1 MTRAAFAL
9 LLQTT
14 SSIRLLVLALIGLA
28 GLGWI
33 VVEAGTSSAHEHLRY
48 ARDLREIRQ
57 VDAELDAAA
66 LARRLGLA
74 GDWQGADAH
83 LARMEALIGDLGRVP
98 DFLTDSETAAVHRQ
112 LGHYATLQA
121 DKRATIGALRVLLD
135 APPQNGADTETRT
148 EAEADRLL
156 RQLLAQQT
164 AREGERLVESY
175 TDGYSASQTRMHRHR
190 VLLVLAALALGA
202 YLLLTAL
209 RLRKVS
215 LSVTQAHAD
224 LQEHT
229 AALGRAEAELRLYAT
244 VFTNASE
251 GMLITDAHSR
261 IIAANPA
268 FSRITGY
275 SPAEVVG
282 RSPALLN
289 SGRQDAGFYR
299 RMWSTLASRGKWQGE
314 LWNRRRDGSIY
325 PEWLSITAVQGEG
338 DGEEGG
344 PCNYIGIFSDITE
357 RKEAEAR
364 ILHLAHHDP
373 LTNLPNRALLNDR
386 LGQTLLQAR
395 RDGRG
400 AAVLLLDLDRFKT
413 INDTLGHERGDS
425 LLLEVC
431 ARCRRVLRDTDTL
444 ARLSGDEFVI
454 VLPDAATADLA
465 ADAARRILDAIAL
478 PCRLGEHELSITASI
493 GIALFPRDGGD
504 ESTLL
509 RNADAAMHRAKEAGR
524 NAFEF
529 YAEDMNTSS
538 LGRLLLE
545 HQLRGAAERGE
556 LLLHYQPK
564 VSAAGGRLGGFEAL
578 LRWQH
583 PELGMV
589 APGQFIP
596 LAEESGLIVPIG
608 QWVLEQA
615 CGQLARWDAEGIPP
629 IHMAVNVAVPQLR
642 QPGFVDKVRHTLEQ
656 TGIAPSRLEI
666 EVTESVLLDKDER
679 ISTTL
684 EGLVALGVKLSLDDF
699 GTGYASLSYLR
710 NFRFNVLKIDRS
722 FVMELH
728 RNEADIKLIR
738 AILSIARDLS
748 LQTVA
753 EGVESEVQDV
763 ILQELGCHIGQG
775 YHFSRPL
782 PADRMGEF
790 MRQQRG
796 A

>member
-1 MTRAAFAL
+1 VTRAAFAL

-175 TDGYSASQTRMHRHR
+175 TDGYSASQTRMHRQR

-224 LQEHT
+224 LQEHA

-338 DGEEGG
+338 NGEEGR

-454 VLPDAATADLA
+454 VLPDATTADVA
-465 ADAARRILDAIAL
+465 ADTARRLLDAIAL
-478 PCRLGEHELSITASI
+478 PCRLGEHEISITASI
-493 GIALFPRDGGD
+493 GIALFARDGSD

-564 VSAAGGRLGGFEAL
+564 VSAADGRLGGFEAL

-608 QWVLEQA
+608 QWVLEEA
-615 CGQLARWDAEGIPP
+615 CRQQRAWLDAGFDVPPLAVNLSAHQLAQPDI
-629 IHMAVNVAVPQLR
+629 VATVAAAIERHHLAPGLIELELTETMLMRDVDRTIRTLVRLR
-642 QPGFVDKVRHTLEQ
+642 EMGVR
-656 TGIAPSRLEI
+656 
-666 EVTESVLLDKDER
+666 
-679 ISTTL
+679 
-684 EGLVALGVKLSLDDF
+684 LSIDDF
-699 GTGYASLSYLR
+699 GTGYSSLNYLR
-710 NFRFNVLKIDRS
+710 QFPVNALKIDRS
-722 FVMELH
+722 FVGDIGSDGAEGKIAAAIVGMAHSLGL
-728 RNEADIKLIR
+728 EAI
-738 AILSIARDLS
+738 
-748 LQTVA
+748 A
-753 EGVESEVQDV
+753 EGVETEAQRAF
-763 ILQELGCHIGQG
+763 LQMHGCHQLQG
-775 YHFSRPL
+775 NLIARPAHAREIERFL
-782 PADRMGEF
+782 DRHS
-790 MRQQRG
+790 
-796 A
+796 

>member
-1 MTRAAFAL
+1 MDE
-9 LLQTT
+9 
-14 SSIRLLVLALIGLA
+14 LI
-28 GLGWI
+28 
-33 VVEAGTSSAHEHLRY
+33 T
-48 ARDLREIRQ
+48 
-57 VDAELDAAA
+57 
-66 LARRLGLA
+66 
-74 GDWQGADAH
+74 
-83 LARMEALIGDLGRVP
+83 DLGRVP
-98 DFLTDSETAAVHRQ
+98 DFLTDSETAAVRRQ
-112 LGHYATLQA
+112 LDHYAALQA
-121 DKRATIGALRVLLD
+121 DKRATIGALRVLID
-135 APPQNGADTETRT
+135 APLQNGS
-148 EAEADRLL
+148 EAEADRQL
-156 RQLLAQQT
+156 RRLLALQT
-164 AREGERLVESY
+164 AREGERLVERY
-175 TDGYSASQTRMHRHR
+175 TDGYVAAQARMHRHR
-190 VLLVLAALALGA
+190 VLLVLAALALGG

-215 LSVTQAHAD
+215 LSVSKAHAD
-224 LQEHT
+224 LQEHA

-261 IIAANPA
+261 IIASNPA

-282 RSPALLN
+282 RSPVLLN
-289 SGRQDAGFYR
+289 SGRQDSGFYR

-325 PEWLSITAVQGEG
+325 PEWLSITAVPGEG
-338 DGEEGG
+338 EAT
-344 PCNYIGIFSDITE
+344 CNYIGIFSDITE

-386 LGQTLLQAR
+386 LSQSLLQAR

-425 LLLEVC
+425 LLLEIC

-465 ADAARRILDAIAL
+465 ADTARRILDAIAL

-529 YAEDMNTSS
+529 YTEDMNTSS

-564 VSAAGGRLGGFEAL
+564 VSAADGRLGGFEAL

-589 APGQFIP
+589 SPGQFIP

-608 QWVLEQA
+608 QWVLEEA
-615 CGQLARWDAEGIPP
+615 CRQQRAWLDAGFEVPPLAVNLSAHQLAQPDI
-629 IHMAVNVAVPQLR
+629 VATVAAAIGRHHLAPGLIELELTETMLMRDVDRTIRTLVRLR
-642 QPGFVDKVRHTLEQ
+642 EMGVR
-656 TGIAPSRLEI
+656 
-666 EVTESVLLDKDER
+666 
-679 ISTTL
+679 
-684 EGLVALGVKLSLDDF
+684 LSIDDF
-699 GTGYASLSYLR
+699 GTGYSSLNYLR
-710 NFRFNVLKIDRS
+710 QFPVNALKIDRS
-722 FVMELH
+722 FVGDIGSDGAEGKIAAAIVGMAHSLGL
-728 RNEADIKLIR
+728 EA
-738 AILSIARDLS
+738 
-748 LQTVA
+748 VA
-753 EGVESEVQDV
+753 EGVETETQRAF
-763 ILQELGCHIGQG
+763 LQMHGCHQLQG
-775 YHFSRPL
+775 YLIARPAPAREIERFLSR
-782 PADRMGEF
+782 
-790 MRQQRG
+790 RG
-796 A
+796 

>member
-9 LLQTT
+9 LLHTS

-28 GLGWI
+28 GLGWF
-33 VVEAGTSSAHEHLRY
+33 VVEAGTSSAREHLRY

-57 VDAELDAAA
+57 VDAELGAAA

-74 GDWQGADAH
+74 EDWHGADAH
-83 LARMEALIGDLGRVP
+83 LARMGELLEDLGRVP
-98 DFLTDSETAAVHRQ
+98 DFLTGSEMAAVRRQ
-112 LGHYATLQA
+112 LDHYTALQT
-121 DKRATIGALRVLLD
+121 DKRTVISALRVLLD
-135 APPQNGADTETRT
+135 APPQNGGAA

-156 RQLLAQQT
+156 RQLLALQT

-175 TDGYSASQTRMHRHR
+175 TDGYVASQTRMNRHR

-209 RLRKVS
+209 RLGAVS
-215 LSVTQAHAD
+215 LTVSKAHAD
-224 LQEHT
+224 LQEHA

-275 SPAEVVG
+275 SPAEVAG

-325 PEWLSITAVQGEG
+325 PEWLSITAVPGEG
-338 DGEEGG
+338 EGADGQ

-386 LGQTLLQAR
+386 LSQSLLQAR

-425 LLLEVC
+425 LLLEIC

-454 VLPDAATADLA
+454 VLPDATTADVS
-465 ADAARRILDAIAL
+465 ADTARRILDAIAL
-478 PCRLGEHELSITASI
+478 PCRLGEHEISITASI

-524 NAFEF
+524 NGFEF
-529 YAEDMNTSS
+529 YTEDMNTSS

-564 VSAAGGRLGGFEAL
+564 VSAADGRLGGFEAL

-608 QWVLEQA
+608 QWVLEEA
-615 CGQLARWDAEGIPP
+615 CRQQRAWLDAGFDVPPLAVNLSAHQLAQPDI
-629 IHMAVNVAVPQLR
+629 VATVAAAIECHRLAPGLIELELTETMLMRDVDRTIRTLVRLR
-642 QPGFVDKVRHTLEQ
+642 EMGVRLA
-656 TGIAPSRLEI
+656 I
-666 EVTESVLLDKDER
+666 
-679 ISTTL
+679 
-684 EGLVALGVKLSLDDF
+684 DDF
-699 GTGYASLSYLR
+699 GTGYSSLNYLR
-710 NFRFNVLKIDRS
+710 QFPVNALKIDRS
-722 FVMELH
+722 FVS
-728 RNEADIKLIR
+728 DIGSDGAEGKIAA
-738 AILSIARDLS
+738 AIVGMAHS
-748 LQTVA
+748 LGLDAVA
-753 EGVESEVQDV
+753 EGVESEAQRAF
-763 ILQELGCHIGQG
+763 LQMHGCHQLQG
-775 YHFSRPL
+775 FLIARPAPAREIERFLSRR
-782 PADRMGEF
+782 A
-790 MRQQRG
+790 
-796 A
+796 

>member
-1 MTRAAFAL
+1 
-9 LLQTT
+9 
-14 SSIRLLVLALIGLA
+14 
-28 GLGWI
+28 
-33 VVEAGTSSAHEHLRY
+33 
-48 ARDLREIRQ
+48 
-57 VDAELDAAA
+57 
-66 LARRLGLA
+66 
-74 GDWQGADAH
+74 
-83 LARMEALIGDLGRVP
+83 
-98 DFLTDSETAAVHRQ
+98 
-112 LGHYATLQA
+112 
-121 DKRATIGALRVLLD
+121 
-135 APPQNGADTETRT
+135 
-148 EAEADRLL
+148 
-156 RQLLAQQT
+156 
-164 AREGERLVESY
+164 
-175 TDGYSASQTRMHRHR
+175 MHRHR
-190 VLLVLAALALGA
+190 VLLVLAALALGG

-215 LSVTQAHAD
+215 LSVSKAHAD
-224 LQEHT
+224 LQEHA

-261 IIAANPA
+261 IIASNPA

-282 RSPALLN
+282 RSPVLLN
-289 SGRQDAGFYR
+289 SGRQDSGFYR

-325 PEWLSITAVQGEG
+325 PEWLSITAVPGEG
-338 DGEEGG
+338 EAT
-344 PCNYIGIFSDITE
+344 CNYIGIFSDITE

-386 LGQTLLQAR
+386 LSQSLLQAR

-425 LLLEVC
+425 LLLEIC

-465 ADAARRILDAIAL
+465 ADTARRILDAIAL

-529 YAEDMNTSS
+529 YTEDMNTSS

-564 VSAAGGRLGGFEAL
+564 VSAADGHLGGFEAL

-589 APGQFIP
+589 SPGQFIP

-608 QWVLEQA
+608 QWVLEEA
-615 CGQLARWDAEGIPP
+615 C
-629 IHMAVNVAVPQLR
+629 
-642 QPGFVDKVRHTLEQ
+642 
-656 TGIAPSRLEI
+656 
-666 EVTESVLLDKDER
+666 
-679 ISTTL
+679 
-684 EGLVALGVKLSLDDF
+684 
-699 GTGYASLSYLR
+699 
-710 NFRFNVLKIDRS
+710 
-722 FVMELH
+722 
-728 RNEADIKLIR
+728 
-738 AILSIARDLS
+738 
-748 LQTVA
+748 
-753 EGVESEVQDV
+753 
-763 ILQELGCHIGQG
+763 
-775 YHFSRPL
+775 
-782 PADRMGEF
+782 
-790 MRQQRG
+790 RQQRAWLDAGFEVPPLAVNLRRTSSPSPTSSRPWPRPSG
-796 A
+796 ATTSRPA

>member
-1 MTRAAFAL
+1 MTRAAFTL
-9 LLQTT
+9 LLQT
-14 SSIRLLVLALIGLA
+14 SSSLRLLVLALIGLA

-33 VVEAGTSSAHEHLRY
+33 VVEAGTSSAREHLRY

-57 VDAELDAAA
+57 VNAELGAAA

-74 GDWQGADAH
+74 EDWHGAEAH
-83 LARMEALIGDLGRVP
+83 LARMDELITDLGRVP
-98 DFLTDSETAAVHRQ
+98 DFLSDSETAAVRRQ
-112 LGHYATLQA
+112 LDHYAALQA
-121 DKRATIGALRVLLD
+121 DKRATIGALRMLID
-135 APPQNGADTETRT
+135 APLQNGS
-148 EAEADRLL
+148 EAEADRQL
-156 RQLLAQQT
+156 RRLLALQT
-164 AREGERLVESY
+164 AREGERLVERY
-175 TDGYSASQTRMHRHR
+175 TDGYVAAQARMHRHR
-190 VLLVLAALALGA
+190 VLLVLAALALGG

-215 LSVTQAHAD
+215 LSVSKAHAD
-224 LQEHT
+224 LQEHA

-261 IIAANPA
+261 IIASNPA

-282 RSPALLN
+282 RSPVLLN
-289 SGRQDAGFYR
+289 SGRQDSGFYR

-325 PEWLSITAVQGEG
+325 PEWLSITAVPGEG
-338 DGEEGG
+338 EAT
-344 PCNYIGIFSDITE
+344 CNYIGIFSDITE

-386 LGQTLLQAR
+386 LSQSLLQAR

-425 LLLEVC
+425 LLLEIC
-431 ARCRRVLRDTDTL
+431 TRCRRVLRDTDTL

-465 ADAARRILDAIAL
+465 ADTARRILDAIAL

-529 YAEDMNTSS
+529 YTEDMNTSS

-564 VSAAGGRLGGFEAL
+564 VSAADGRLGGFEAL

-589 APGQFIP
+589 SPGQFIP

-608 QWVLEQA
+608 QWVLEEA
-615 CGQLARWDAEGIPP
+615 CRQQRAWLDAGFEVPPLAVNRSAHQLAQPDI
-629 IHMAVNVAVPQLR
+629 VATVAAAIGRHHLAPGLIELELTETMLMRDVDRTIRTLVRLR
-642 QPGFVDKVRHTLEQ
+642 EMGVR
-656 TGIAPSRLEI
+656 
-666 EVTESVLLDKDER
+666 
-679 ISTTL
+679 
-684 EGLVALGVKLSLDDF
+684 LSIDDF
-699 GTGYASLSYLR
+699 GTGYSSLNYLR
-710 NFRFNVLKIDRS
+710 QFPVNALKIDRS
-722 FVMELH
+722 FVGDIGSDGAEGKIAAAIVGMAHSLGL
-728 RNEADIKLIR
+728 EA
-738 AILSIARDLS
+738 
-748 LQTVA
+748 VA
-753 EGVESEVQDV
+753 EGVETETQRAF
-763 ILQELGCHIGQG
+763 LQMHGCHQLQG
-775 YHFSRPL
+775 YLIARPAPAREIERFLSR
-782 PADRMGEF
+782 
-790 MRQQRG
+790 RG
-796 A
+796 

>member
-1 MTRAAFAL
+1 MTRAAFTL
-9 LLQTT
+9 LLQT
-14 SSIRLLVLALIGLA
+14 SSSLRLLVLALIGLA

-33 VVEAGTSSAHEHLRY
+33 VVEAGTSSAREHLRY

-57 VDAELDAAA
+57 VDAELGAAA

-74 GDWQGADAH
+74 EDWHGAEAH
-83 LARMEALIGDLGRVP
+83 LARMDELITDLGRVP
-98 DFLTDSETAAVHRQ
+98 DFLSDSETAAVRRQ
-112 LGHYATLQA
+112 LDHYAALQA
-121 DKRATIGALRVLLD
+121 DKRATIGALRMLID
-135 APPQNGADTETRT
+135 APLQNGS
-148 EAEADRLL
+148 EAEADRQL
-156 RQLLAQQT
+156 RRLLALQT
-164 AREGERLVESY
+164 AREGERLVERY
-175 TDGYSASQTRMHRHR
+175 TDGYVAAQARMHRHR
-190 VLLVLAALALGA
+190 VLLVLAALALGG

-215 LSVTQAHAD
+215 LSVSKAHAD
-224 LQEHT
+224 LQEHA

-261 IIAANPA
+261 IIASNPA

-282 RSPALLN
+282 RSPVLLN
-289 SGRQDAGFYR
+289 SGRQDSGFYR

-325 PEWLSITAVQGEG
+325 PEWLSITAVPGEG
-338 DGEEGG
+338 EAT
-344 PCNYIGIFSDITE
+344 CNYIGIFSDITE

-386 LGQTLLQAR
+386 LSQSLLQAR

-425 LLLEVC
+425 LLLEIC

-465 ADAARRILDAIAL
+465 ADTARRILDAIAL

-529 YAEDMNTSS
+529 YTEDMNTSS

-564 VSAAGGRLGGFEAL
+564 VSAADGHLGGFEAL

-589 APGQFIP
+589 SPGQFIP

-608 QWVLEQA
+608 QWVLEEA
-615 CGQLARWDAEGIPP
+615 CRQQRAWLDAGFEVPPLAVNLSAHQLAQPDI
-629 IHMAVNVAVPQLR
+629 VATVTAAIGRHHLAPGLIELELTETMLMRDVDRTIRTLVRLR
-642 QPGFVDKVRHTLEQ
+642 EMGVR
-656 TGIAPSRLEI
+656 
-666 EVTESVLLDKDER
+666 
-679 ISTTL
+679 
-684 EGLVALGVKLSLDDF
+684 LSIDDF
-699 GTGYASLSYLR
+699 GTGYSSLNYLR
-710 NFRFNVLKIDRS
+710 QFPVNALKIDRS
-722 FVMELH
+722 FVGDIGSDGAEGKIAAAIVGMAHSLGL
-728 RNEADIKLIR
+728 EA
-738 AILSIARDLS
+738 
-748 LQTVA
+748 VA
-753 EGVESEVQDV
+753 EGVETETQRAF
-763 ILQELGCHIGQG
+763 LQMHGCHQLQG
-775 YHFSRPL
+775 YLIARPAPAREIERFLSR
-782 PADRMGEF
+782 
-790 MRQQRG
+790 RG
-796 A
+796 

>member
-190 VLLVLAALALGA
+190 VLLVLA
-202 YLLLTAL
+202 AL

-454 VLPDAATADLA
+454 VLPDATTADVA
-465 ADAARRILDAIAL
+465 ADTARRLLDAIAL
-478 PCRLGEHELSITASI
+478 PCRLGEHEISITASI
-493 GIALFPRDGGD
+493 GIALFARDGSD

-564 VSAAGGRLGGFEAL
+564 VSAADGRLGGFEAL

-608 QWVLEQA
+608 QWVLEEA
-615 CGQLARWDAEGIPP
+615 CRQQRAWLDAGFDVPPLAVNLSAHQLAQPDI
-629 IHMAVNVAVPQLR
+629 VATVAAAIERHHLAPGLIELELTETMLMRDVDRTIRTLVRLR
-642 QPGFVDKVRHTLEQ
+642 EMGVR
-656 TGIAPSRLEI
+656 
-666 EVTESVLLDKDER
+666 
-679 ISTTL
+679 
-684 EGLVALGVKLSLDDF
+684 LSIDDF
-699 GTGYASLSYLR
+699 GTGYSSLSYLKR
-710 NFRFNVLKIDRS
+710 LPVQALKIDKS
-722 FVMELH
+722 FVQDIGADGEAVKLAAAIIALAHSMDLH
-728 RNEADIKLIR
+728 VI
-738 AILSIARDLS
+738 
-748 LQTVA
+748 A
-753 EGVESEVQDV
+753 EGVETEAQREY
-763 ILQELGCHIGQG
+763 LARHGCDQFQG
-775 YHFSRPL
+775 YYFDRPM
-782 PADRMGEF
+782 PAEEF
-790 MRQQRG
+790 ALRLALGQ
-796 A
+796 

>member
-1 MTRAAFAL
+1 MTRAAFTL
-9 LLQTT
+9 LLQT
-14 SSIRLLVLALIGLA
+14 SSSLRLLVLALIGLA

-33 VVEAGTSSAHEHLRY
+33 VVEAGTSSAREHLRY

-57 VDAELDAAA
+57 VDAELGAAA

-74 GDWQGADAH
+74 EDWHGAEAH
-83 LARMEALIGDLGRVP
+83 LARMDELITDLGRVP
-98 DFLTDSETAAVHRQ
+98 DFLSDCETAAVRRQ
-112 LGHYATLQA
+112 LDHYAALQA
-121 DKRATIGALRVLLD
+121 DKRATIGALRVLID
-135 APPQNGADTETRT
+135 APLQNGS
-148 EAEADRLL
+148 EAEADRQL
-156 RQLLAQQT
+156 RRLLALQT
-164 AREGERLVESY
+164 AREGERLVERY
-175 TDGYSASQTRMHRHR
+175 TDGYVAAQARMHRHR
-190 VLLVLAALALGA
+190 VLLVLAALALGG

-215 LSVTQAHAD
+215 LSVSKAHAD
-224 LQEHT
+224 LQEHA

-261 IIAANPA
+261 IIASNPA

-282 RSPALLN
+282 RSPVLLN
-289 SGRQDAGFYR
+289 SGRQDSGFYR

-325 PEWLSITAVQGEG
+325 PEWLSITAVPGEG
-338 DGEEGG
+338 EAT
-344 PCNYIGIFSDITE
+344 CNYIGIFSDITE

-425 LLLEVC
+425 LLLEIC
-431 ARCRRVLRDTDTL
+431 TRCRRVLRDTDTL

-465 ADAARRILDAIAL
+465 ADTARRILDAIAL

-529 YAEDMNTSS
+529 YTEDMNTSS

-564 VSAAGGRLGGFEAL
+564 VSAADGRLGGFEAL

-589 APGQFIP
+589 SPGQFIP

-608 QWVLEQA
+608 QWVLEEA
-615 CGQLARWDAEGIPP
+615 CRQQRAWLDAGFEVPPLAVNRSAHQLAQPDI
-629 IHMAVNVAVPQLR
+629 VATVAAAIGRHHLAPGLIELELTETMLMRDVDRTIRTLVRLR
-642 QPGFVDKVRHTLEQ
+642 EMGVR
-656 TGIAPSRLEI
+656 
-666 EVTESVLLDKDER
+666 
-679 ISTTL
+679 
-684 EGLVALGVKLSLDDF
+684 LSIDDF
-699 GTGYASLSYLR
+699 GTGYSSLNYLR
-710 NFRFNVLKIDRS
+710 QFPVNALKIDRS
-722 FVMELH
+722 FVGDIGSDGAEGKIAAAIVGMAHSLGL
-728 RNEADIKLIR
+728 EA
-738 AILSIARDLS
+738 
-748 LQTVA
+748 VA
-753 EGVESEVQDV
+753 EGVETETQRAF
-763 ILQELGCHIGQG
+763 LQMHGCHQLQG
-775 YHFSRPL
+775 YLIARPAPAREIERFLSR
-782 PADRMGEF
+782 
-790 MRQQRG
+790 RG
-796 A
+796 